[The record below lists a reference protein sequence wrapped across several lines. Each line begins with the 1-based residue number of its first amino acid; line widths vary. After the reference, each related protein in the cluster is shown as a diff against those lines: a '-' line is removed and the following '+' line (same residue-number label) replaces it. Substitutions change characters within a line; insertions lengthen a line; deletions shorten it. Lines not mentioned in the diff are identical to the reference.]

1 MLVTPLKEEV
11 YRLLFGR
18 QTLAFG
24 RYTAGQSAISLTYPR
39 PTMTVVLILLLAC
52 GGLGAACGWSLGS
65 NFVGRPNR
73 KSFDPPGPKRW
84 RIVLTFAFS
93 FACIALVL
101 TMLVHFEGR

>member
-1 MLVTPLKEEV
+1 VLVTPLKQGV

-24 RYTAGQSAISLTYPR
+24 RHTAGPSAVSLTHPQ
-39 PTMTVVLILLLAC
+39 PTMTVALILLLAC
-52 GGLGAACGWSLGS
+52 GALGAACGWSLGS

-93 FACIALVL
+93 LAYIALVL
-101 TMLVHFEGR
+101 TMLIHFEGL